1 MGFLRTEM
9 NLIVSLPTNSLGTHV
24 QKGMDGNNLLS
35 WVTQTQVK
43 EEKMVFYVDHTLTM
57 LFDNMSVF
65 TLFWLFLEGHV
76 QFSFLGVLVFFHLY
90 MDVLHSG

>member
-1 MGFLRTEM
+1 MGFLRTER
-9 NLIVSLPTNSLGTHV
+9 NHISLLTNALGTQA

-43 EEKMVFYVDHTLTM
+43 LGEDGVLCGPYLDHVVEY
-57 LFDNMSVF
+57 MSVH
-65 TLFWLFLEGHV
+65 TILALCGRACSVFL
-76 QFSFLGVLVFFHLY
+76 LGVLVFFHLY